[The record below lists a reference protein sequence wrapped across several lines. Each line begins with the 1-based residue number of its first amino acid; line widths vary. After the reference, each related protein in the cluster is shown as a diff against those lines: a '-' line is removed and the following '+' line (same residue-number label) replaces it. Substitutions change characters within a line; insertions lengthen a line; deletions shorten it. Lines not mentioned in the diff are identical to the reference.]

1 MLGGLANLIDLGLGL
16 SGFSNPGI
24 QTSKPQQVVSLV
36 GTDQASKNDVGVNE
50 DASVYFYNDE
60 MLQLLYSW
68 ELTVAIVN
76 VFKTTLDDII
86 SRSDIVLS
94 GSEKD
99 TELNE
104 FIKNI
109 GLKQK
114 ILDNLYDALYYGQ
127 YSFYIDYKEEKIR
140 DLLHPFNLL
149 LVKRF
154 GENYKYKLG
163 TLNQPIN
170 DTNSDESIIEYDKVG
185 SIFFNIKMISASNS
199 GLKDVTKTGNKFL
212 DSQIVDLTYWR
223 GYSILK
229 DILYILFEHFLKSIL
244 RMLLALKNCTR
255 PDLIQANI
263 SNPRTPEF
271 NIVEAINDI
280 EAFLNNGDYS
290 FDIRSSNPY
299 SVISTIYNSVMNGVK
314 VVPGLA
320 NFTSLEL
327 MQYPPI
333 SEKIEQLNS
342 DIERLRTVA
351 IQNKGIPEE
360 LFGGNS
366 NRWEVISRNSRFQ
379 SVVGSLLSSITTC
392 MREVGCNYLKKVFNI
407 TISPDELEVNLDKDN
422 YLNNTNFVNKVSMLG
437 DTLDRLNNILT
448 STSNLLENPIV
459 NKKKLVKYIKNSIQT
474 TDIELGNII
483 DDAALR
489 NIITQGGQGGMSMG
503 MDQGMMGQGGMD
515 QQGMNQQQYQ
525 VG

>member
-94 GSEKD
+94 GSKKD
-99 TELNE
+99 MELNE

-140 DLLHPFNLL
+140 DLLHPFNLI

-170 DTNSDESIIEYDKVG
+170 DVNSDESVIEYDKIG
-185 SIFFNIKMISASNS
+185 SIFFNLKMISASNS
-199 GLKDVTKTGNKFL
+199 GLKDIAKTGNKFL

-271 NIVEAINDI
+271 NIAEAINDI

-299 SVISTIYNSVMNGVK
+299 SVISTIYNSVMNSIK
-314 VVPGLA
+314 VVPGLS

-333 SEKIEQLNS
+333 NEKIDQLNN
-342 DIERLRTVA
+342 DIERLRTTA

-379 SVVGSLLSSITTC
+379 SVISSLLSSITAC
-392 MREVGCNYLKKVFNI
+392 MKEVGCNYLKKNFDI
-407 TISPDELEVNLDKDN
+407 TISVDELSVNIDQNN
-422 YLNNTNFVNKVSMLG
+422 YLNNTNFINKISMMG
-437 DTLDRLNNILT
+437 DTLDKLNTILSTT
-448 STSNLLENPIV
+448 SSLLENPII
-459 NKKKLVKYIKNSIQT
+459 NKKKLVKYIKSSIQT
-474 TDIELGNII
+474 TDIELSDII
-483 DDAALR
+483 DDNSIK
-489 NIITQGGQGGMSMG
+489 NIIAQSMMQQSQMG
-503 MDQGMMGQGGMD
+503 MGMD
-515 QQGMNQQQYQ
+515 QQGEMQQGSEEGYQ